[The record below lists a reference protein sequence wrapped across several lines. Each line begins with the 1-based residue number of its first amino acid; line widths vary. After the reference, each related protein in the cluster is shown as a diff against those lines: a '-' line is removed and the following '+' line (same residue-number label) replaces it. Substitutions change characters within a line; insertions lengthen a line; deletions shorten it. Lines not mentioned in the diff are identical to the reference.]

1 MWLSQKDI
9 MTNIPLGG
17 KVSSLF
23 DVPERRELQ
32 PHGSSITSFAW
43 EPHEDGPR
51 KAKKIY
57 YENTY
62 KMEPPEKFRPDKVR
76 PIIEKVL
83 ATNLKGR
90 KYDPTECS
98 LLSKALSDDI
108 KHQVRALKFDRY
120 KIIALVTVGQK
131 TDQSV
136 SVGSRFLWDADRDN
150 FAAASWCNK
159 HVYAV
164 GTVYAVYYE

>member
-1 MWLSQKDI
+1 MYIFCSKDLV
-9 MTNIPLGG
+9 TNI
-17 KVSSLF
+17 LF
-23 DVPERRELQ
+23 
-32 PHGSSITSFAW
+32 F
-43 EPHEDGPR
+43 
-51 KAKKIY
+51 
-57 YENTY
+57 
-62 KMEPPEKFRPDKVR
+62 
-76 PIIEKVL
+76 
-83 ATNLKGR
+83 
-90 KYDPTECS
+90 
-98 LLSKALSDDI
+98 
-108 KHQVRALKFDRY
+108 RY